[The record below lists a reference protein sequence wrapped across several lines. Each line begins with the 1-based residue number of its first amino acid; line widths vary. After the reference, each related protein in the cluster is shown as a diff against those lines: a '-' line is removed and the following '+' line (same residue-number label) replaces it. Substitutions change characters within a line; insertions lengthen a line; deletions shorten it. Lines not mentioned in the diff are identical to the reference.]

1 MRSTAFNVVPRSSK
15 GGAEETSPANGLKHC
30 PRNTLRFLQACPYA
44 FYVLRAENRRQSW
57 LVFSVYRQVKTNQKL
72 AGY

>member
-1 MRSTAFNVVPRSSK
+1 MSFRQTVRGCRLGWPHQPNI
-15 GGAEETSPANGLKHC
+15 ANLSIDVGQTIEPFTQL
-30 PRNTLRFLQACPYA
+30 TGCPYA